1 MSYLVDTDWIVD
13 YLYGN
18 AEARD
23 LLVALRPEGLTIS
36 IITFLEIYEGI
47 YLSRN
52 PRRAEGAFRLLLQDI
67 GVRPI
72 SRTVARYA
80 ARVRGQLRRQG
91 AQINHR
97 ALDLIIAATAIAH
110 NLELVTRNTK
120 DYNDVP
126 GLRLNQP

>member
-23 LLVALRPEGLTIS
+23 LLVALRPEGLTIN

-52 PRRAEGAFRLLLQDI
+52 PRRADGAFRLLLQDI
-67 GVRPI
+67 RVRPI

-126 GLRLNQP
+126 GLRLYQP